1 MAGSGSVGVFLQI
14 LAPMLLILAHF
25 GVPQQA
31 EGCLNCGAEFKNLR
45 ARYVRLCAQFQKQY
59 PRANCTKYPWGWKA
73 VQGFALDEASLDML
87 LEKAHR
93 VFRVIE
99 INQSLIDFPKFWNW
113 LHEIKLPEKSREAL
127 CPPTCQASTSIF
139 NCSTCRRAE
148 IPCWD
153 SKTCY
158 PQRKGL
164 IRVVMIVGS
173 ISGSFFILGLVS
185 CAVE

>member
-93 VFRVIE
+93 VFRVI
-99 INQSLIDFPKFWNW
+99 
-113 LHEIKLPEKSREAL
+113 AL